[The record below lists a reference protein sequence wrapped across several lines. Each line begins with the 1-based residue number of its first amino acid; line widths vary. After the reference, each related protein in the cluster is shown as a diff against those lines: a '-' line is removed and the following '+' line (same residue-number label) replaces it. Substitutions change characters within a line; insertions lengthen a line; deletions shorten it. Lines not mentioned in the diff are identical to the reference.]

1 MFFQINICVPKL
13 YNDVNFLCF
22 ASKNLVEKPNHD
34 LRYCNKYNELNGNRH
49 KKIAASHVHINKD
62 NNQNK
67 IEVKNILLVA
77 QAIVILVSKYLIRV
91 LSIFGLRIY
100 FNIQLLTIYEINV
113 WALIR
118 RVERNR
124 QQDRKVLSAML
135 VTFLQLGF
143 SFQIS

>member
-1 MFFQINICVPKL
+1 M
-13 YNDVNFLCF
+13 
-22 ASKNLVEKPNHD
+22 
-34 LRYCNKYNELNGNRH
+34 
-49 KKIAASHVHINKD
+49 HV
-62 NNQNK
+62 
-67 IEVKNILLVA
+67 L
-77 QAIVILVSKYLIRV
+77 SKYLIRV

>member
-1 MFFQINICVPKL
+1 MVDMRTYPSVFGI
-13 YNDVNFLCF
+13 
-22 ASKNLVEKPNHD
+22 
-34 LRYCNKYNELNGNRH
+34 
-49 KKIAASHVHINKD
+49 
-62 NNQNK
+62 
-67 IEVKNILLVA
+67 
-77 QAIVILVSKYLIRV
+77 SKYLIRV

-124 QQDRKVLSAML
+124 QQDRKVLIAML

>member
-1 MFFQINICVPKL
+1 MI
-13 YNDVNFLCF
+13 
-22 ASKNLVEKPNHD
+22 
-34 LRYCNKYNELNGNRH
+34 NELLLNKANLILTNINGDSALKLAIKEKSFLAQKVIEDHMVSLFMKMWGSTQTRM
-49 KKIAASHVHINKD
+49 HV
-62 NNQNK
+62 
-67 IEVKNILLVA
+67 L
-77 QAIVILVSKYLIRV
+77 SKYLIRV

-143 SFQIS
+143 SFQISWICIETRYFKEKYIFWN

>member
-1 MFFQINICVPKL
+1 M
-13 YNDVNFLCF
+13 
-22 ASKNLVEKPNHD
+22 E
-34 LRYCNKYNELNGNRH
+34 
-49 KKIAASHVHINKD
+49 
-62 NNQNK
+62 
-67 IEVKNILLVA
+67 
-77 QAIVILVSKYLIRV
+77 IVILVSKYLIRV

-124 QQDRKVLSAML
+124 QQDRKVLIAML

-143 SFQIS
+143 SFQIT